1 MGVAREGH
9 EGTTAVSFWPHQPL
23 FMGETCP
30 GWGALGSCGHSAE
43 GKSWGKVTD
52 SKPGIVLVFVTDDF
66 S

>member
-1 MGVAREGH
+1 
-9 EGTTAVSFWPHQPL
+9 
-23 FMGETCP
+23 MGETCP